1 MTTQSTIADQLAQL
15 PTLPIKN
22 LWAMW
27 DEFFDQRPGHHHRT
41 YIESRLAYKLQE
53 RTHGSLSPALR
64 RRLEKIGE
72 TGEVPNQKRRSE
84 SQLAPGTVMV
94 RDYNGI
100 TYRVTVLSDGRFE
113 LDGRPYTSLSCTNR
127 LIAVPPFI
135 ANISFLKMS
144 GTTLSKSR
152 TVSI

>member
-1 MTTQSTIADQLAQL
+1 MTTQATIADQLAQL
-15 PTLPIKN
+15 PNLPMKN

-41 YIESRLAYKLQE
+41 YLENRLAYKLQE
-53 RTHGSLSPALR
+53 RAFGSISSTLR

-84 SQLAPGTVMV
+84 LQLAPGTVMV

-113 LDGRPYTSLSCTNR
+113 LDGRPYTSLTAAARAITGTVHSGPVFFGLKPTARNR
-127 LIAVPPFI
+127 KKEQA
-135 ANISFLKMS
+135 
-144 GTTLSKSR
+144 
-152 TVSI
+152 

>member
-1 MTTQSTIADQLAQL
+1 MTTHATIADQLAQL
-15 PTLPIKN
+15 PNLPMKN

-53 RTHGSLSPALR
+53 RAFGSLSSALR

-84 SQLAPGTVMV
+84 SQLASGTVMV
-94 RDYNGI
+94 REYNGI
-100 TYRVTVLSDGRFE
+100 TYHVTVLSDGRFE
-113 LDGRPYTSLSCTNR
+113 LDGRLYKSLTAAARAITGTVHSGPVFFGLKPSARNR
-127 LIAVPPFI
+127 KKEQA
-135 ANISFLKMS
+135 
-144 GTTLSKSR
+144 
-152 TVSI
+152 

>member
-1 MTTQSTIADQLAQL
+1 MTTQATIADQLAQL
-15 PTLPIKN
+15 PNLPMKN
-22 LWAMW
+22 LWALW

-41 YIESRLAYKLQE
+41 YIESRIAYKLQE
-53 RTHGSLSPALR
+53 RAFGNLSPTLR

-84 SQLAPGTVMV
+84 LQLAPGTVMV

-113 LDGRPYTSLSCTNR
+113 LDGRPYTSLTAAARAITGTVHSGPVFFGLKPSARNR
-127 LIAVPPFI
+127 KKEQA
-135 ANISFLKMS
+135 
-144 GTTLSKSR
+144 
-152 TVSI
+152 